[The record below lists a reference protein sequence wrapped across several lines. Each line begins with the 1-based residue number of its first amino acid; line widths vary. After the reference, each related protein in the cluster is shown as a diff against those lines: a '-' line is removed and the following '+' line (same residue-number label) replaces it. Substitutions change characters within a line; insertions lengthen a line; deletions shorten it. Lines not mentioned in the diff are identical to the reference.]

1 MDPLAASQSFGVLA
15 VCEPEVPFD
24 ESPAPPGARTLGDAV
39 RAAVRF
45 RHYSRRTEEAY
56 LGWIRRF
63 VQFHRGRHPR
73 SLGAGDVS
81 EFLSH
86 LAVEGRVSASTQNQA
101 LSALLFLFREVLG
114 SDLPWLNGMV
124 RAKQPRRLPVVLSRQ
139 EVRAVLG
146 AMKGTP
152 RLMATLLYGS
162 GLRLLEAARLRVKD
176 VDLGREQILV
186 RSGKGDRDR
195 RTLLPRAAK
204 ADLRGQIEAVRA
216 LHERDCARGAGWVEV
231 PDGLDRK
238 YPNAGREIAWQ
249 WLFPA
254 TRCYRHGESGQVRRH
269 HLHESVLQRAVKD
282 ALREACITKR
292 ASCHAFRHSFATH
305 LLEDGYDIRTL
316 QELLGHKDLN
326 TTMIYTHVLDRGV
339 AGVRSPMDS
348 LQGPDDS
355 ERE

>member
-1 MDPLAASQSFGVLA
+1 MDPLAASGSFDVLA
-15 VCEPEVPFD
+15 VCEPEVPFE
-24 ESPAPPGARTLGDAV
+24 ESPAPPGPRSLADAV
-39 RAAVRF
+39 RAAIRL
-45 RHYSRRTEEAY
+45 RHFSRRTEEAY

-63 VQFHRGRHPR
+63 IRFHWGRHPR
-73 SLGAGDVS
+73 SLGAVAVS

-101 LSALLFLFREVLG
+101 LSALLFLFREVFQ
-114 SDLPWLNGMV
+114 SDVPWLDGMV
-124 RAKQPRRLPVVLSRQ
+124 RAKQAPRLPVVFSRQ
-139 EVRAVLG
+139 EVRAVLA
-146 AMKGTP
+146 AMRGTP

-195 RTLLPRAAK
+195 RTLLPRVAM
-204 ADLRGQIEAVRA
+204 ADLRGQLDAVRA
-216 LHERDCARGAGWVEV
+216 LHDRDRARGAGWVEV

-238 YPNAGREIAWQ
+238 YANAGREIAWQ
-249 WLFPA
+249 WVFPA
-254 TRCYRHGESGQVRRH
+254 TRCYRHVESGQVRRH

-282 ALREACITKR
+282 ALREARITKR
-292 ASCHAFRHSFATH
+292 ASCHTFRHSFATH

-316 QELLGHKDLN
+316 QELLGHKDLR

-339 AGVRSPMDS
+339 AGVRSPMDT
-348 LQGPDDS
+348 LRAPD
-355 ERE
+355 ERDPG